1 MDYILWISLDTIY
14 PSGLN
19 KHISDFG
26 LSYLSLLS
34 KVWGL
39 CFNAKFVFVL
49 T

>member
-14 PSGLN
+14 PNDLN

-26 LSYLSLLS
+26 LPYLSLLS
-34 KVWGL
+34 KVLGL
-39 CFNAKFVFVL
+39 YFNAKFVFVL